1 MKTYDVHRYQS
12 CPTGEHTVYDEATGQ
27 DVTRDC
33 TCPALVVR
41 AVGPPGPATPHMMM
55 WSRSELARLVNEFD
69 RGYFDADGS
78 APRRLSMF
86 VSAFQSELLD
96 LVERNP
102 IAAAVRMLSRCVF
115 DQVAFDTWTMTL
127 SLRLMPGQWAVI
139 RLPTSAEVEIE
150 FELMSEPWGK
160 APAVLWARPISDR
173 ERELTAADIREQ
185 VRELLTGPDYT
196 PSARA
201 TTTLQDD
208 DEQLTE
214 VVLGEL
220 AKMAEEIGFAELPP
234 APDGPTGPCQ
244 VVKDCNRPAHGG
256 PACEVHKGGPADG
269 SMLPVEPARG
279 RKRTRAKPAAAAP
292 KKRLPPKGDKSS

>member
-12 CPTGEHTVYDEATGQ
+12 CPTGEHTVYDEATGK

-41 AVGPPGPATPHMMM
+41 AVGPPGPAMPHMMM

-69 RGYFDADGS
+69 RGYFDADES

-102 IAAAVRMLSRCVF
+102 IAAVVRMLSRCVF

-139 RLPTSAEVEIE
+139 RLPTGADAEIE
-150 FELMSEPWGK
+150 YELMDEPWGK
-160 APAVLWARPISDR
+160 APAVLWARPVSDR
-173 ERELTAADIREQ
+173 EQELTAADIREQ
-185 VRELLTGPDYT
+185 VRELLTGPGYK
-196 PSARA
+196 PSTAA

-214 VVLGEL
+214 VVLGQL
-220 AKMAEEIGFAELPP
+220 ADMAEQIGFAELPP
-234 APDGPTGPCQ
+234 APAAEIAGPCQ
-244 VVKDCNRPAHGG
+244 VVKGCERPAYGG
-256 PACEVHKGGPADG
+256 PACEVHRGG
-269 SMLPVEPARG
+269 MNLLPVEPARG
-279 RKRTRAKPAAAAP
+279 RSRPAKAKAPAA
-292 KKRLPPKGDKSS
+292 KKRLPPKKDTPK